1 MLGWILG
8 GILTVVLLVATLWW
22 MNRPI
27 VYRVKAD
34 DFERFIDQFVQLEAS
49 CSCLHIR
56 ERSSLRQLTLTVYR
70 TQTGRTTLKFQLER
84 QVWPDEVTDN
94 ILALCYD
101 MDLGDRVDV
110 PQTNRA
116 ERLLS
121 VRIPQGS
128 PARAAE
134 LSRGA
139 FAAVGC
145 SVDTDYDLWV
155 EGMVDPA
162 HLEERHSG
170 GGAA

>member
-1 MLGWILG
+1 MLGWVLG
-8 GILTVVLLVATLWW
+8 GALTVVLLFATLWW
-22 MNRPI
+22 MHRPI
-27 VYRVKAD
+27 VYRVTAD
-34 DFERFIDQFVQLEAS
+34 DFEPFINSFVQHEAT

-70 TQTGRTTLKFQLER
+70 TQVGRTTLKFQLER
-84 QVWPDEVTDN
+84 QMWPDEVTDN

-110 PQTNRA
+110 PQTHRA

-121 VRIPQGS
+121 VRIPRGS

-145 SVDTDYDLWV
+145 SIDTRYDLWV
-155 EGMVDPA
+155 VGMIDPA
-162 HLEERHSG
+162 RVEERHSG